1 MNKGKHT
8 KQQILA
14 TALNVAT
21 ATSLNDLTIGGLA
34 TVTGMSKSGL
44 FGHFNSKENLQLEVL
59 EYAQTIFIESV
70 IVPTNQVKPALDK
83 LLLTIECW
91 LDWYQSQGN
100 SCIFVAAS
108 VEFDDQPGVV
118 RDLVKKRLQKWLAYL
133 TEMVEQ
139 AIDEGSMRGDAKQIV
154 FELYSL
160 YLGSEHM
167 AWVGFEDAQ
176 HSRFKLALKSLISRH
191 QHN

>member
-1 MNKGKHT
+1 MKKGKQT

-34 TVTGMSKSGL
+34 SIAGMSKSGL
-44 FGHFNSKENLQLEVL
+44 FSHFNSKENLQLEVL
-59 EYAQTIFIESV
+59 EYAQTIFIDEV
-70 IVPTNQVKPALDK
+70 IAPVNSVKPALDR
-83 LLLTIECW
+83 LLFTMDYW

-108 VEFDDQPGVV
+108 VEFDEQPGAV
-118 RDLVKKRLQKWLAYL
+118 RDLVKKLLQQWLVYL
-133 TEMVEQ
+133 TGMVEQ
-139 AIDEGSMRGDAKQIV
+139 AINEGAMCGDAEQIV

-160 YLGSEHM
+160 YLGSQHM
-167 AWVGFEDAQ
+167 GWVGFEDDQ
-176 HSRFKLALKSLISRH
+176 HSRFKTALDSLISRH
-191 QHN
+191 QQI